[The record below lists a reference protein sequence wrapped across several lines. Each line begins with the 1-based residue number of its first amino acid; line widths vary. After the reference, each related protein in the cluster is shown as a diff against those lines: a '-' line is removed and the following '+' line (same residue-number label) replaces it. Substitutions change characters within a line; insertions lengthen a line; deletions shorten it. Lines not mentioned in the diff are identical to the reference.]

1 MNKIEI
7 KDANGKILFEL
18 EGENN
23 TAALTLSEAVKEKVN
38 LSCANLYRVNL
49 QKANLR
55 GANLCRVNLQKAN
68 LRGANLCRVNLCYAD
83 LRGADL
89 CSADLRGADLCS
101 ADLQKANLYMADLS
115 GADIDFSSLHFS
127 CNSLKAKTD
136 ERQRIQLGYHFLSW
150 IKYSENAT
158 DEEKQIFEFCKE
170 YANKFHRA
178 DVDRF

>member
-1 MNKIEI
+1 MIKRTVMNKIEI

-55 GANLCRVNLQKAN
+55 GANLCRVNL
-68 LRGANLCRVNLCYAD
+68 CY
-83 LRGADL
+83 
-89 CSADLRGADLCS
+89 ADLRGADLCS